1 VRSEGGELGG
11 GTENREDLRLNLSQ
25 LSLTLIPFSLYFT
38 GVVFAKILRLDKLP
52 RVTATKIRVN
62 MSAEK
67 KAAPKQQRHYSQPQN
82 SRPAPYSDL
91 PPTHAQMPVVPEGAP
106 TPSQRKAPTPTP
118 APAPAPPPAPPPK
131 PETRIE
137 RLQRERKER
146 EKNQEKVWD
155 EVSMEEEREEER
167 EEEHSD

>member
-1 VRSEGGELGG
+1 MRSEGGELGG

-25 LSLTLIPFSLYFT
+25 QQLQLSLTLLPFSLYFT

-106 TPSQRKAPTPTP
+106 TPSQRKAPQHLHLHR
-118 APAPAPPPAPPPK
+118 PPPPPQS
-131 PETRIE
+131 R
-137 RLQRERKER
+137 RQGSRDYSARERKGR
-146 EKNQEKVWD
+146 KTRRRCG
-155 EVSMEEEREEER
+155 MR
-167 EEEHSD
+167 

>member
-1 VRSEGGELGG
+1 MRSEGGELGG

-25 LSLTLIPFSLYFT
+25 QQLQLSLTLLPFSLYFT

-118 APAPAPPPAPPPK
+118 APAPAPK